1 MTQEEKE
8 LRIKELEASK
18 TKTENFIDI
27 AKSAEELADA
37 TMDFF
42 LKMNRAVVNHEDPGT
57 TAKFFSEGMTTIT
70 ALAMSTKLS
79 SSTAVKLEG
88 IQLDIID
95 AQLKNLGVGVMMDA
109 RDLKKDNNPTAN

>member
-18 TKTENFIDI
+18 TKTENFIDL

-57 TAKFFSEGMTTIT
+57 TTKLFSEGMTTIT
-70 ALAMSTKLS
+70 ALAMYTKLS
-79 SSTAVKLEG
+79 SSMTVKLEG

-95 AQLKNLGVGVMMDA
+95 AQLKNLGVGALMDA
-109 RDLKKDNNPTAN
+109 RDKSDDNNPIAN

>member
-1 MTQEEKE
+1 
-8 LRIKELEASK
+8 
-18 TKTENFIDI
+18 
-27 AKSAEELADA
+27 
-37 TMDFF
+37 MDFF

-79 SSTAVKLEG
+79 SSMAIKLEG

-95 AQLKNLGVGVMMDA
+95 AQLKNLGVGVMVDA
-109 RDLKKDNNPTAN
+109 RDKSDDNPIAN

>member
-18 TKTENFIDI
+18 TKTENFIEV
-27 AKSAEELADA
+27 AKQAEELADA

-42 LKMNRAVVNHEDPGT
+42 MKMHQAVINKEDSAA
-57 TAKFFSEGMTTIT
+57 TARVFSEGMTGIT

-79 SSTAVKLEG
+79 SSMAVKLEG

>member
-18 TKTENFIDI
+18 TKTENFIEV
-27 AKSAEELADA
+27 AKQAEELADA

-42 LKMNRAVVNHEDPGT
+42 MKMHQAVINKEDPAA
-57 TAKFFSEGMTTIT
+57 TARVFSEGMTGIT

-79 SSTAVKLEG
+79 SSMAVKLEE

-109 RDLKKDNNPTAN
+109 RDLKKDKNPTAN

>member
-8 LRIKELEASK
+8 IRIKELEASK
-18 TKTENFIDI
+18 TKTENFIDV
-27 AKSAEELADA
+27 AKNAEELADA

-79 SSTAVKLEG
+79 SSMAIKLEG

-95 AQLKNLGVGVMMDA
+95 AQLKNLGIGALMDA
-109 RDLKKDNNPTAN
+109 REKSDDNPIAN

>member
-18 TKTENFIDI
+18 TRIENFIEV
-27 AKSAEELADA
+27 AKQAEELADA

-42 LKMNRAVVNHEDPGT
+42 MKMHQAVINKEDPAA
-57 TAKFFSEGMTTIT
+57 TARVFSEGMTGIT

-79 SSTAVKLEG
+79 SSMAVKLEG

-109 RDLKKDNNPTAN
+109 RDIKKDNNPTAN

>member
-18 TKTENFIDI
+18 TKTENFIDV

-42 LKMNRAVVNHEDPGT
+42 LKMHKAVVNHEDPGQ
-57 TAKFFSEGMTTIT
+57 TAKLFQEGMTTIT

-79 SSTAVKLEG
+79 SSMAVKLEG
-88 IQLDIID
+88 LQLEIID
-95 AQLKNLGVGVMMDA
+95 AQLKNLGVESEG
-109 RDLKKDNNPTAN
+109 KDKNHIAN